1 MATTGECTTHLYEPM
16 FALYCTDPTTPRAPC
31 RTLRMVRTWAIFLV
45 MCAFIMRVS
54 EATAFCPTFDHVR
67 LPTDPRDWNES
78 GLPNK
83 IDIGL
88 VMWKGH
94 TNKSVYWM
102 TLHCNPIHPKFCP
115 VFWVM
120 TWLVMSGMMNETKG
134 PIFRKYANHSCHLPP
149 SPTIQLT
156 YAASTPNSRTRGGRA
171 MKASKSDVVQDSDA
185 KNRLW
190 FEDVLSRKRRKVSVE
205 GDEEDDEEEEEEEE
219 GEGEGG
225 EEESGKGKGK
235 GKASQFEWVPKSVP
249 INIPYQ
255 TVFRD
260 LVVMWAAAGMPD
272 LTPHSIRK
280 SAAKWAFR
288 CMAENYQV
296 LNAGRWKEFSRHFK
310 RYIEDGWVD
319 RNANISEFREDIIYF
334 IWCFLPVSGADRCSF
349 S

>member
-171 MKASKSDVVQDSDA
+171 MKASKSDAQTRAPVAALSDSAENGLLTEALGSPWCSTACA
-185 KNRLW
+185 KRTRHHGHGTT
-190 FEDVLSRKRRKVSVE
+190 SPCGRS
-205 GDEEDDEEEEEEEE
+205 
-219 GEGEGG
+219 
-225 EEESGKGKGK
+225 SG
-235 GKASQFEWVPKSVP
+235 ACSPKSSSS
-249 INIPYQ
+249 
-255 TVFRD
+255 VFNPTPRH
-260 LVVMWAAAGMPD
+260 LPCHCHLACHSSERMPPPPPWYCSPAS
-272 LTPHSIRK
+272 TP
-280 SAAKWAFR
+280 
-288 CMAENYQV
+288 
-296 LNAGRWKEFSRHFK
+296 
-310 RYIEDGWVD
+310 
-319 RNANISEFREDIIYF
+319 
-334 IWCFLPVSGADRCSF
+334 
-349 S
+349 